1 MEEIGISEIL
11 ANFHFIRPYWLMA
24 FIPLIL
30 ILFLLRQAD
39 RRTNA
44 WEEVIDPSLL
54 PYLLQK
60 TDLEKANF
68 LTWLFFFWALI
79 VVALAGP
86 AWQKIPQPVQE
97 KDDALIIVLDL
108 TKSMLAEDVK
118 PNRLTRAKRK
128 IIDIL
133 RARDEGETA
142 LVVYSGSAFAVS
154 PLSDD
159 SKTIS
164 GMIPSLSPE
173 IMPSPGSSLKKAIDK
188 SVQLFRDAGKLSGKI
203 LVITDEI
210 KDKAAA
216 QKAARESNSSYPIS
230 ILSVG
235 TSKGAAIPV
244 VVNGT
249 VNGYIRDQLGE
260 LVIAKVN
267 ENLLRDFAQLA
278 GGLYS
283 RMTSND
289 DDIERLLSLNDLEE
303 NSNYIEAERRE
314 FDAWHEEG
322 PLLVLLLVP
331 FAALA
336 FRRGLILF
344 IPLFMISPFNEVEAS
359 IWDDLWKTPN
369 QQAMAALEQ
378 GDSARA
384 SQLFEDENWKGIAN
398 YRNKEFTRAA
408 NNFRMNETSWGKYNL
423 GNALAKS
430 GDFKGA
436 VSAYEESLEINPDN
450 EDARYN
456 KKIIEQLIKNQSEP
470 EKNNSGNEKKDQEQ
484 SQQEN
489 GNNSSEGQEKSN
501 DQLDDEENSPEG
513 KSNQSEN
520 DRAIDEEKSSN
531 EGEDS
536 KQTET
541 EEIKQEENS
550 RSTALAREEEQALEQ
565 WLRRVPDDPGGLLRN
580 KFKLQFEERIRRGE
594 ESGQDVT
601 NDW

>member
-30 ILFLLRQAD
+30 VLFLLRLQD

-44 WEEVIDPSLL
+44 WEGVIDPSLL

-133 RARDEGETA
+133 KARDEGETA

-164 GMIPSLSPE
+164 GMIPSLNPE

-235 TSKGAAIPV
+235 TSEGAAIPA

-267 ENLLRDFAQLA
+267 ESRLRDFAQLA
-278 GGLYS
+278 GGQYS

-289 DDIERLLSLNDLEE
+289 DDIESLLSLDGLRE
-303 NSNYIEAERRE
+303 NSNYIEAETRE

-322 PLLVLLLVP
+322 PLLVLVLIP

-336 FRRGLILF
+336 FRRGLILL
-344 IPLFMISPFNEVEAS
+344 IPLFMINPFNEVEAS
-359 IWDDLWKTPN
+359 LWDDLWKTPN

-378 GDSARA
+378 GDPARA

-398 YRNKEFTRAA
+398 YRNEEFTSAA
-408 NNFRMNETSWGKYNL
+408 NNFRMNETSWGKHNL

-436 VSAYEESLEINPDN
+436 LSAYEKSLEINPDN

-456 KKIIEQLIKNQSEP
+456 KKIIEQLIENQSEP
-470 EKNNSGNEKKDQEQ
+470 EKNDSGNEKKDQEQ
-484 SQQEN
+484 SQQDN
-489 GNNSSEGQEKSN
+489 GDHSSEGEEKSN
-501 DQLDDEENSPEG
+501 NQQEDEENSPEG
-513 KSNQSEN
+513 ESNQSEN
-520 DRAIDEEKSSN
+520 DREIVEEKSSN
-531 EGEDS
+531 EGKDS

-541 EEIKQEENS
+541 EEIEEEKNS

-580 KFKLQFEERIRRGE
+580 KFKLQFEERIRKGE

>member
-30 ILFLLRQAD
+30 VLFLLRRQD

-210 KDKAAA
+210 TDKAAA
-216 QKAARESNSSYPIS
+216 QKAA
-230 ILSVG
+230 
-235 TSKGAAIPV
+235 
-244 VVNGT
+244 
-249 VNGYIRDQLGE
+249 
-260 LVIAKVN
+260 
-267 ENLLRDFAQLA
+267 
-278 GGLYS
+278 
-283 RMTSND
+283 
-289 DDIERLLSLNDLEE
+289 
-303 NSNYIEAERRE
+303 
-314 FDAWHEEG
+314 
-322 PLLVLLLVP
+322 
-331 FAALA
+331 
-336 FRRGLILF
+336 
-344 IPLFMISPFNEVEAS
+344 
-359 IWDDLWKTPN
+359 
-369 QQAMAALEQ
+369 
-378 GDSARA
+378 
-384 SQLFEDENWKGIAN
+384 
-398 YRNKEFTRAA
+398 
-408 NNFRMNETSWGKYNL
+408 
-423 GNALAKS
+423 
-430 GDFKGA
+430 
-436 VSAYEESLEINPDN
+436 
-450 EDARYN
+450 
-456 KKIIEQLIKNQSEP
+456 
-470 EKNNSGNEKKDQEQ
+470 
-484 SQQEN
+484 
-489 GNNSSEGQEKSN
+489 
-501 DQLDDEENSPEG
+501 
-513 KSNQSEN
+513 
-520 DRAIDEEKSSN
+520 
-531 EGEDS
+531 
-536 KQTET
+536 
-541 EEIKQEENS
+541 
-550 RSTALAREEEQALEQ
+550 
-565 WLRRVPDDPGGLLRN
+565 
-580 KFKLQFEERIRRGE
+580 
-594 ESGQDVT
+594 
-601 NDW
+601 

>member
-11 ANFHFIRPYWLMA
+11 ANFHFIRPHWLMA

-30 ILFLLRQAD
+30 ILFLLRLQD

-164 GMIPSLSPE
+164 GMIPSLNPE

-203 LVITDEI
+203 LVVTDEI
-210 KDKAAA
+210 KDTAAA

-235 TSKGAAIPV
+235 TSEGAAIPV
-244 VVNGT
+244 VVNGA
-249 VNGYIRDQLGE
+249 VNGYIRDQSGE

-267 ENLLRDFAQLA
+267 ENLLKDFAQLA
-278 GGLYS
+278 GGLHS
-283 RMTSND
+283 RLTSND
-289 DDIERLLSLNDLEE
+289 DDIERLLSLNDSDE
-303 NSNYIEAERRE
+303 NSNYVEAEARE

-322 PLLVLLLVP
+322 PLLVLVLIP

-369 QQAMAALEQ
+369 QQAMEALEQ

-398 YRNKEFTRAA
+398 YRNGEFTSAA
-408 NNFRMNETSWGKYNL
+408 NNFRMNETSLGKYNL

-450 EDARYN
+450 KDARYN
-456 KKIIEQLIKNQSEP
+456 KKIIEQLIENQSEP

-484 SQQEN
+484 SQQDN
-489 GNNSSEGQEKSN
+489 SNHSSEGEEKSN
-501 DQLDDEENSPEG
+501 NQQEYEENPPEV

-520 DRAIDEEKSSN
+520 DKAIDEEKSSN

-536 KQTET
+536 EQTET

-580 KFKLQFEERIRRGE
+580 KFKLQFEERIRKGE